1 MKLLLNT
8 ESFSGTGF
16 SHIIAKNGDYIL
28 HSKNKNALID
38 GDNFLNTFQQKLEL
52 HLQCNS
58 KSFVKILLIIKKVP
72 LRLR

>member
-38 GDNFLNTFQQKLEL
+38 GDNFLNTFQQKAEITSSMTF
-52 HLQCNS
+52 Q
-58 KSFVKILLIIKKVP
+58 KFFKILLIIKKVP

>member
-38 GDNFLNTFQQKLEL
+38 GDNFLN
-52 HLQCNS
+52 
-58 KSFVKILLIIKKVP
+58 ILTID
-72 LRLR
+72 RRRYDG